1 MTNLFSFLIPKLLVK
16 ILSLRKMTTL
26 NVQLIVKEQPLYVY
40 VVKVIFFL
48 SVPIVKDTRHRR
60 NAKHLLGDGQRDR
73 ILIHFSDESIME
85 LVYNNPSSKDTS
97 NRRHQ
102 TVIKSAVLDI
112 ALSVCHPADQ
122 KLNNE
127 VQIPHY

>member
-1 MTNLFSFLIPKLLVK
+1 MTS
-16 ILSLRKMTTL
+16 L
-26 NVQLIVKEQPLYVY
+26 NVQHIVKDQALYVY
-40 VVKVIFFL
+40 VVKVILFL

-85 LVYNNPSSKDTS
+85 LVYNNPLLSSKDTS

-127 VQIPHY
+127 VQIPGRDPTTRGTFRRCP

>member
-112 ALSVCHPADQ
+112 ALSVCHPAT
-122 KLNNE
+122 KN
-127 VQIPHY
+127 